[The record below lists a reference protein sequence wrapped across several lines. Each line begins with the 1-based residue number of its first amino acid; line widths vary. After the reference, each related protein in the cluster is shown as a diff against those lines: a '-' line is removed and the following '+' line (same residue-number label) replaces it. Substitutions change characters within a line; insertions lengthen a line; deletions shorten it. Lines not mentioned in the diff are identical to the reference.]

1 MNRLKELVFILFSE
15 LRFLL
20 PLVSI
25 IIPTYNRLTMLSEL
39 MEALVLQTRK
49 DFEVIVVNDGGERVD
64 SLKEYYPELDLT
76 IIDLTENVKHVQARN
91 IGVSFAKGE
100 FIMLIDDDDL
110 IVPTHLETMLEKI
123 KDVDL
128 VYSDVEIVQYV
139 KKNGIREATGRHLF
153 AYELDLPAMRKY
165 STFVPSGSLYRS
177 YLHDRIGKFDPQM
190 KNYWDWDFF
199 LRVAE
204 KFSVARSEVAG
215 VLYDFSAENSNQS
228 KDLTSM
234 RFYLDRLSEKH
245 SLGHLP
251 TKNFWLLLEE
261 PQVKKRE
268 SPSKIIWDGMPF
280 ISRLQ
285 RLGKLEEA

>member
-1 MNRLKELVFILFSE
+1 M
-15 LRFLL
+15 L

-76 IIDLTENVKHVQARN
+76 VIDLTENVKHVQARN

-100 FIMLIDDDDL
+100 YIMLIDDDDL
-110 IVPTHLETMLEKI
+110 IVPTHLETMIEKI
-123 KDVDL
+123 EDVDL

-139 KKNGIREATGRHLF
+139 KKNGIREAASRHLF
-153 AYELDLPAMRKY
+153 AYELDLPAMRRF

-177 YLHDRIGKFDPQM
+177 YLHDRIGKFDPEM

-199 LRVAE
+199 LRVCE
-204 KFSVARSEVAG
+204 KFRVARSAIAG
-215 VLYDFSAENSNQS
+215 VLYDFSEENSNQS
-228 KDLTSM
+228 KDLDSM

-251 TKNFWLLLEE
+251 TKNFWLLLNE

-268 SPSKIIWDGMPF
+268 APSKIIWNGMPF
-280 ISRLQ
+280 ISRMH
-285 RLGKLEEA
+285 RLGRLEEV

>member
-1 MNRLKELVFILFSE
+1 MF
-15 LRFLL
+15 

-25 IIPTYNRLTMLSEL
+25 VIPTYNRLTMLSEL
-39 MEALVLQTRK
+39 IEALVLQTRK

-100 FIMLIDDDDL
+100 LIMLIDDDDL
-110 IVPTHLETMLEKI
+110 IVPTHIETMLEKI

-128 VYSDVEIVQYV
+128 VYSDVEIVQYTT
-139 KKNGIREATGRHLF
+139 KNGFREAKTRHLF
-153 AYELDLPAMRKY
+153 AYELDLAAMRNF
-165 STFVPSGSLYRS
+165 STFVPSGCLYRA
-177 YLHDRIGKFDPQM
+177 YLHDRIGKFDPDM

-199 LRVAE
+199 LRVSE
-204 KFSVARSEVAG
+204 RFTVARSEVAG
-215 VLYDFSAENSNQS
+215 VLYDFSEENSNQS
-228 KDLTSM
+228 KDLNSM
-234 RFYLDRLSEKH
+234 RYYLDRLSEKH
-245 SLGHLP
+245 KLGDLP

-261 PQVKKRE
+261 PEVKNRE
-268 SPSKIIWDGMPF
+268 STSNVVWNGRPM

-285 RLGKLEEA
+285 KLGRLEEA

>member
-1 MNRLKELVFILFSE
+1 M
-15 LRFLL
+15 L

>member
-1 MNRLKELVFILFSE
+1 M
-15 LRFLL
+15 L

-25 IIPTYNRLTMLSEL
+25 IIPTYNRLTMLYEL

-76 IIDLTENVKHVQARN
+76 IIDSTENVKHVQARN

-204 KFSVARSEVAG
+204 KFSVARLEVAG

-268 SPSKIIWDGMPF
+268 APSKIIWDGMPF

>member
-1 MNRLKELVFILFSE
+1 
-15 LRFLL
+15 
-20 PLVSI
+20 
-25 IIPTYNRLTMLSEL
+25 MLSEL

-177 YLHDRIGKFDPQM
+177 YLHDRIGKFDTQM

-204 KFSVARSEVAG
+204 KFSVARTEVAG

-228 KDLTSM
+228 KDITSM

-268 SPSKIIWDGMPF
+268 APSKIIWDGMPF

-285 RLGKLEEA
+285 RLEKLEEA

>member
-1 MNRLKELVFILFSE
+1 M
-15 LRFLL
+15 L
-20 PLVSI
+20 PLVSVV
-25 IIPTYNRLTMLSEL
+25 IPTYNRLTMLSEL

-76 IIDLTENVKHVQARN
+76 LIDLTENVKHVQARN

-110 IVPTHLETMLEKI
+110 IVPTHIETMLEKI

-128 VYSDVEIVQYV
+128 VYSDVEIVQYTT
-139 KKNGIREATGRHLF
+139 KNGVREAKTRHLF
-153 AYELDLPAMRKY
+153 AYELDLAEMRKF
-165 STFVPSGSLYRS
+165 STFVPSGCLYRS
-177 YLHDRIGKFDPQM
+177 YLHDQVGKFDPEM

-199 LRVAE
+199 LRVSE
-204 KFSVARSEVAG
+204 RCTVARSEVAG
-215 VLYDFSAENSNQS
+215 VLYDFSEENSNQS
-228 KDLTSM
+228 KDLNSM

-245 SLGHLP
+245 KLGDLP

-261 PQVKKRE
+261 PEVKNRE
-268 SPSKIIWDGMPF
+268 SPSKVVWNGLQL

-285 RLGKLEEA
+285 RFGTSPVSSI